1 MSPRLNPYEHPAAW
15 KASGVQGKEE
25 FVVELTEKQCH
36 ALAQA
41 VQKLKTEGKT
51 DFHDIGPDEFALESI
66 SDDLADWRR
75 EINDGK
81 GLLILRGFPVDTLPT
96 DDIELMW
103 FGLGTHFGRPVSQ
116 SAMGDLLGHVVNV
129 GGQDARERAYRNS
142 RELRLHTDRC
152 DTVGMFALQP
162 AESGGFSS
170 YCSALAIYNEMLQNH
185 PHLLEPLWKGFH
197 LHRFGE
203 ELPGDPPYSKVPI
216 PIISEKDGLPSV
228 VLMRGYI
235 DMAVD
240 EFGMPFSD
248 QDREAMDLFE
258 EIGNRPD
265 FRLDFILERGEATLF
280 NNSRIL
286 HRRSAFQDSDDPA
299 KKRHLMRLWLNE
311 WDGRIAVDAV
321 SIHKGDNGIP
331 RQDGKSTYYANR
343 NVQVSG

>member
-1 MSPRLNPYEHPAAW
+1 
-15 KASGVQGKEE
+15 
-25 FVVELTEKQCH
+25 
-36 ALAQA
+36 
-41 VQKLKTEGKT
+41 
-51 DFHDIGPDEFALESI
+51 
-66 SDDLADWRR
+66 
-75 EINDGK
+75 
-81 GLLILRGFPVDTLPT
+81 
-96 DDIELMW
+96 MW

-152 DTVGMFALQP
+152 DTVGMFAVQP
-162 AESGGFSS
+162 AESGGLSS
-170 YCSALAIYNEMLQNH
+170 YCSALAIYNEMLRTRPN
-185 PHLLEPLWKGFH
+185 LVEPLWKGFH

-240 EFGMPFSD
+240 EFNMPFSD
-248 QDREAMDLFE
+248 QDREAMDMFE
-258 EIGNRPD
+258 EVGNRPD

-299 KKRHLMRLWLNE
+299 KKRHLMRLWLND

-321 SIHKGDNGIP
+321 KIHKGEDGIP

-343 NVQVSG
+343 RF

>member
-1 MSPRLNPYEHPAAW
+1 MPARLEPYDHPATW
-15 KASGVQGKEE
+15 KASGIQGKEE
-25 FVVELTEKQCH
+25 FVVELTEKQCG
-36 ALAQA
+36 ALSQA
-41 VQKLKTEGKT
+41 VQNLKTDGKT
-51 DFHDIGPDEFALESI
+51 DFHDIGRNDFALESI

-75 EINDGK
+75 EVDDGK
-81 GLLILRGFPVDTLPT
+81 GLLILRGFPVDAFPT

-116 SAMGDLLGHVVNV
+116 SAMGDLLGHVVDV

-162 AESGGFSS
+162 AESGGLSS
-170 YCSALAIYNEMLQNH
+170 YCSALAIYNEMLRTH
-185 PHLLEPLWKGFH
+185 PNLVEPLWKGFH

-216 PIISEKDGLPSV
+216 PIISEKHGLPTV

-240 EFGMPFSD
+240 EFDMPFSE
-248 QDREAMDLFE
+248 QDRDAMDMFE

-286 HRRSAFQDSDDPA
+286 HRRSAFRDSDDPA
-299 KKRHLMRLWLNE
+299 KKRHLMRLWLND
-311 WDGRIAVDAV
+311 WDGRVAVDAV
-321 SIHKGDNGIP
+321 SIHKGEDGIP
-331 RQDGKSTYYANR
+331 HQDGKSTYYANR